1 MLALHLTL
9 GVGLFSLRPQQL
21 IARCPLT
28 ASWIPLF
35 PLADFLYAFR
45 VSSFLSGKLI
55 IFILFGFSIVAWT
68 VMVSKWNELRRA
80 QQASKHFLNTYRRE
94 QHPLALFLR
103 KQRMPYSPAF
113 TVYEKACMTV
123 GIEYES
129 RNAVSDDLFAA
140 GGAEARIRLTPMQI
154 GTVRNAAERQSNDQV
169 LALEARMGFL
179 STAVSASPLLGLLG
193 TVWGVLDSFTQMALQ
208 GVANLSAVAPGIAS
222 ALLTTVV
229 GLLVAIPSS
238 IGYNMLASKIREL
251 TVEMDNFADEFVAE
265 LQRHYVRE

>member
-1 MLALHLTL
+1 M
-9 GVGLFSLRPQQL
+9 
-21 IARCPLT
+21 T
-28 ASWIPLF
+28 AHWVPIL
-35 PLADFLYAFR
+35 PLADFLYAFS

-55 IFILFGFSIVAWT
+55 IFILFGFSVVAWT
-68 VMVSKWNELRRA
+68 VMVSKWLELKRA
-80 QQASKHFLNTYRRE
+80 QLSARHFLQNYRRE

-113 TVYEKACMTV
+113 KVYESACATV
-123 GIEYES
+123 GVEIEA
-129 RNAVSDDLFAA
+129 RGADQDLFAR
-140 GGAEARIRLTPMQI
+140 GGDSRIQLTPLQI
-154 GTVRNAAERQSNDQV
+154 GTIRNAAERQSNDQV
-169 LALEARMGFL
+169 LVLESRMGFL

-208 GVANLSAVAPGIAS
+208 GSANLSAVAPGIAS

-238 IGYNMLASKIREL
+238 IGYNMLASVIREL
-251 TVEMDNFADEFVAE
+251 TVQMDNFADEFVAE

>member
-1 MLALHLTL
+1 MT
-9 GVGLFSLRPQQL
+9 VSF
-21 IARCPLT
+21 
-28 ASWIPLF
+28 IPLL
-35 PLADFLYAFR
+35 PVADFLYAFR

-55 IFILFGFSIVAWT
+55 IYILFAGSIGAWT
-68 VMVSKWNELRRA
+68 VMVSKWHELKRA
-80 QQASKHFLNTYRRE
+80 QQAAKQFLNAYRRE

-103 KQRMPYSPAF
+103 KQRMPYSPPF

-123 GIEYES
+123 GIEFES
-129 RNAVSDDLFAA
+129 RNGGAHDDLFAVT
-140 GGAEARIRLTPMQI
+140 GGESQIRLTPMQI
-154 GTVRNAAERQSNDQV
+154 GTVRNAAERQCNDQV
-169 LALEARMGFL
+169 LAIESKMGFL

-251 TVEMDNFADEFVAE
+251 TVQMDNFADEFVAE
-265 LQRHYVRE
+265 LQRHYVRD

>member
-1 MLALHLTL
+1 M
-9 GVGLFSLRPQQL
+9 
-21 IARCPLT
+21 T
-28 ASWIPLF
+28 ASLF
-35 PLADFLYAFR
+35 PMLPLADFIYAFR

-68 VMVSKWNELRRA
+68 VMVSKWLELKRA
-80 QQASKHFLNTYRRE
+80 QMAARHFLETYRRE

-103 KQRMPYSPAF
+103 KQRMPYSP
-113 TVYEKACMTV
+113 TYKVYESACMTV
-123 GIEYES
+123 GVEFEA
-129 RNAVSDDLFAA
+129 RGADHDLFSS
-140 GGAEARIRLTPMQI
+140 GGVDSRIQLTPLQI

-169 LALEARMGFL
+169 LVLESKMGFL

-193 TVWGVLDSFTQMALQ
+193 TVWGVLDSFSQMALQ

-251 TVEMDNFADEFVAE
+251 TVQMDNFADEFVAE